1 MRQLD
6 LHQQMNDAVNTSIK
20 ITVLDE
26 PGQGGACHDYRFD
39 LPDGDNWI
47 LCFQNGPVSEAGAN
61 GLTHEALLAV
71 LIDRLEGFQSGEYAC
86 VQNQLALDHIKT
98 ALYALNER
106 TRERQSRGV
115 EGTHEV

>member
-1 MRQLD
+1 MRLLEQ
-6 LHQQMNDAVNTSIK
+6 HKATGDACNSGIK

-26 PGQGGACHDYRFD
+26 PGAGGACHDYRFD

-71 LIDRLEGFQSGEYAC
+71 LIDRLEGFQAGEYAC
-86 VQNQLALDHIKT
+86 EENSIALNNLKFALD
-98 ALYALNER
+98 ALQER
-106 TRERQSRGV
+106 TRKRMERGV
-115 EGTHEV
+115 EGTNEV